1 MIAIENFF
9 THLKDFSHSDI
20 FGEIEWVW
28 EPLKSLDKTIETLI
42 REKSGNAQRLNS
54 LEGTTLSDQ
63 ADRGNARIGNSLF
76 VNQWIEIKTP
86 VLLESLGILIGQGTI
101 LEPSAILKGPMIIG
115 ENCEIRQGAYI
126 RGNAI
131 FGSHCVIGHATEIKN
146 SILMNHTEAGHFNY
160 IGDSIL
166 GSHVNMGAGSRL
178 ANLQFRTE
186 AEKNREE
193 QIFPEIPACIDG
205 KTIATGLNKFGSIV
219 GDNVEVGCNAVL
231 CPGALV
237 GKNSW
242 IYPNTTLPKGY
253 YRPNSILSPKNGKPK
268 ISGK

>member
-1 MIAIENFF
+1 MIPIENFF
-9 THLKDFSHSDI
+9 THLNDFTHAEI
-20 FGEIEWVW
+20 FEKIEWVW
-28 EPLKSLDKTIETLI
+28 EPLKTLEKNINSILKKNLQNAETADSL
-42 REKSGNAQRLNS
+42 Q
-54 LEGTTLSDQ
+54 GTTVSSP
-63 ADRGNARIGNSLF
+63 AAWENGKIGKSLF
-76 VNQWIEIKTP
+76 VNQWLEIKTP
-86 VLLESLGILIGQGTI
+86 VLLESSGILIGQGTV

-126 RGNAI
+126 RGNAVI
-131 FGSHCVIGHATEIKN
+131 GSHCVIGHATEIKN
-146 SILMNHTEAGHFNY
+146 SVLMNHTEAGHFNY

-178 ANLQFRTE
+178 ANLQFRTG
-186 AEKNREE
+186 ADKDREE
-193 QIFPEIPACIDG
+193 QIFPEIPARIEDR
-205 KTIATGLNKFGSIV
+205 TIATGLNKFGAIV

-237 GKNSW
+237 GKNNW

-253 YRPNSILSPKNGKPK
+253 YAPQSILSPKNRKPK